1 MNIALQILKEFWLPL
16 CLSALWVAYNLF
28 GGNGEA
34 WDAKKVVNIFG
45 PTFFFFSWLT
55 GQFFRVKKQVKV
67 ENSLGSMEKRLERL
81 FEELETKTRNMI
93 DHVSGGNSFPWIQIG
108 MVNSAT
114 DKGTLMVHHN
124 GEHLLYDVSVR
135 IVNLNKFRQ
144 LNGNISLSTMQLTDT
159 NKVLGNLIPGHSVM
173 LEEWELEHAASQDY
187 NVFFFGRNGGFTQA
201 IRMRKIGGEWVT
213 ATRITNRDNEVLH
226 EQIDAQFPL
235 VNDAV
240 DWA

>member
-114 DKGTLMVHHN
+114 DKGTRMSLHYFSICAKLRILIARQANCVRRVYTICAIPQQCIV
-124 GEHLLYDVSVR
+124 LLRGTARARMCSDCSRNYQPTSAT
-135 IVNLNKFRQ
+135 L
-144 LNGNISLSTMQLTDT
+144 ISDRRS
-159 NKVLGNLIPGHSVM
+159 
-173 LEEWELEHAASQDY
+173 
-187 NVFFFGRNGGFTQA
+187 A
-201 IRMRKIGGEWVT
+201 ICE
-213 ATRITNRDNEVLH
+213 
-226 EQIDAQFPL
+226 
-235 VNDAV
+235 
-240 DWA
+240 